1 MSIGAGRLDDLRRRS
16 SVTKLETSPVNN
28 NISALDGPDHRTGRT
43 CRTSSLALPP
53 ERALLDLLVRDQAL
67 LQPMNVSHL
76 PPANQLPRRHSAHCC
91 PPEHKPSM
99 VSAQPPPIPLRPP
112 AVPER
117 SKIGPPPPIS
127 GVRFTSTQGSG
138 HPYLKQMPSTLT
150 QQQNLPQQSQHQKP
164 IQPPIP
170 PPHIPHQSKSQQQP
184 IKNINTQLPMKQ
196 KPLKPKILPSI
207 PPQSHTLHQQSQAQQ
222 PNKQPQ
228 SGTLKVA
235 GSSQVPQNKQP
246 TSLQSQIQQSLN
258 QSQLQQLQ
266 QSKMSQPQSHMTQNL
281 GKQAINMQQQI
292 QPQSLN
298 QSQMPQTLKQ
308 QQNQNSQIHTK
319 QSNIPSQQ
327 SQQSQKPTM
336 TQPIQNQQQM
346 TVAPTRVEQQITQ
359 QSFSNACNNKISVR
373 QDSNVSSDSF
383 SQNSSPSY
391 TTKTMETP
399 LLPHH
404 AVNSKNASNQYQK
417 VGGGGNK
424 KILNSSHGDSGNG
437 TAVTGNDVSSNGNA
451 ALTKSISTPA
461 SLQTIVRFHHGSNMS
476 LHHRIIRDMRRPSAH
491 YVTRGRLRFRF
502 AQVLVN
508 AVALLAIAG
517 GLAAYFR
524 AYPSTV
530 RYVNKTVTTTT
541 KVLTPPE
548 DANPAPGICLPVIVS
563 FCQYHRV
570 PYNFTMFPNYM
581 GHFTQRDAQQELE
594 VYDAVVDVRC
604 YELAALFLC
613 SVFVPKCGPTGQ
625 LVRPCRSICYET
637 KRRCGFFLDVF
648 GLSLPDYLDCQLFPE
663 SPDPDVCVGHQEVID
678 AKIRAQQPVCNAGFQ
693 CDTRRC
699 IPADW
704 KCDGH
709 VDCEDQSDELNCEE
723 CAKGMIHCGE
733 KRCMAQSHMCDGVE
747 DCPWGQDERNC
758 LRLSERMGDVGRG
771 KLEIFQPEEQNWQP
785 ACVTHWDSGSS
796 ANYIC
801 SQMGYTSANY
811 SRLTLKSGDEALP
824 PSSSNSPSIYKFYK
838 EKQTNL
844 LKELRACP
852 GGSIYPNVE
861 LSCANYACG
870 KRRHPFRPSTRIV
883 GGVESAPGDWPF
895 LAALLGGPE
904 EVFYCAG
911 VLIADQWVLTASHC
925 VGNQTNPD
933 GWTIQLGITR
943 RHAHSYF
950 GQKMKVKR
958 VVPHPMYNMGV
969 AHDNDVALF
978 QLKSRVTFHE
988 HLLPV
993 CLPPPNHELVPGTVC
1008 TVIGWGKR
1016 EDKDASEYEPAVNEV
1031 QVPVLNRELCNVWL
1045 QHRDLNVTEGMIC
1058 AGYPEGG
1065 KDACQGDSGGPLL
1078 CRDEKHRDRWFVG
1091 GIVSWGIKCAHPHL
1105 PGVYAY
1111 VPKYVPWITQ
1121 QMALHSNEDKDP
1133 RS

>member
-1 MSIGAGRLDDLRRRS
+1 MERSLTPVSERVGVVGRKQGKCTASHNVLVSRIFAAAGVGRRGQNSYSNFCSLHGDATQPPAAETQELRDLAVWFQKDGAIAHTAKASMNLLR
-16 SVTKLETSPVNN
+16 EMFP
-28 NISALDGPDHRTGRT
+28 GT

-346 TVAPTRVEQQITQ
+346 TVASTRVEQQITQ

-476 LHHRIIRDMRRPSAH
+476 LHHR
-491 YVTRGRLRFRF
+491 VTRLRGNESDDDDDDDDDGDCDCDCDCDGDCDGDGGYGYGDNGDDHGANTIVHGSGLNYDTRARVCSYWVRVFIVLRTPRYITVTKGTVIQAKLLTVIRCAHTNVGRGSDSETCNLAIAAKFVLVFTPKRDTVANRYGFFNEEVLLHKAGIKKNRNLAFDNASARERITKVTMPCSHGTVVAAPRRFLLAGMCVPFTRGAQCDVHSRQCTPLPFGVRNQALFENDLVVLVNQKSRRFRF
-502 AQVLVN
+502 EER
-508 AVALLAIAG
+508 AG
-517 GLAAYFR
+517 QG
-524 AYPSTV
+524 V
-530 RYVNKTVTTTT
+530 G
-541 KVLTPPE
+541 PPQ
-548 DANPAPGICLPVIVS
+548 PI
-563 FCQYHRV
+563 
-570 PYNFTMFPNYM
+570 
-581 GHFTQRDAQQELE
+581 QR
-594 VYDAVVDVRC
+594 
-604 YELAALFLC
+604 
-613 SVFVPKCGPTGQ
+613 S
-625 LVRPCRSICYET
+625 
-637 KRRCGFFLDVF
+637 
-648 GLSLPDYLDCQLFPE
+648 
-663 SPDPDVCVGHQEVID
+663 
-678 AKIRAQQPVCNAGFQ
+678 
-693 CDTRRC
+693 
-699 IPADW
+699 
-704 KCDGH
+704 
-709 VDCEDQSDELNCEE
+709 
-723 CAKGMIHCGE
+723 
-733 KRCMAQSHMCDGVE
+733 
-747 DCPWGQDERNC
+747 
-758 LRLSERMGDVGRG
+758 
-771 KLEIFQPEEQNWQP
+771 
-785 ACVTHWDSGSS
+785 
-796 ANYIC
+796 
-801 SQMGYTSANY
+801 
-811 SRLTLKSGDEALP
+811 
-824 PSSSNSPSIYKFYK
+824 
-838 EKQTNL
+838 
-844 LKELRACP
+844 
-852 GGSIYPNVE
+852 
-861 LSCANYACG
+861 
-870 KRRHPFRPSTRIV
+870 
-883 GGVESAPGDWPF
+883 
-895 LAALLGGPE
+895 
-904 EVFYCAG
+904 
-911 VLIADQWVLTASHC
+911 
-925 VGNQTNPD
+925 
-933 GWTIQLGITR
+933 
-943 RHAHSYF
+943 
-950 GQKMKVKR
+950 
-958 VVPHPMYNMGV
+958 
-969 AHDNDVALF
+969 
-978 QLKSRVTFHE
+978 
-988 HLLPV
+988 
-993 CLPPPNHELVPGTVC
+993 
-1008 TVIGWGKR
+1008 
-1016 EDKDASEYEPAVNEV
+1016 
-1031 QVPVLNRELCNVWL
+1031 
-1045 QHRDLNVTEGMIC
+1045 
-1058 AGYPEGG
+1058 
-1065 KDACQGDSGGPLL
+1065 
-1078 CRDEKHRDRWFVG
+1078 
-1091 GIVSWGIKCAHPHL
+1091 
-1105 PGVYAY
+1105 
-1111 VPKYVPWITQ
+1111 
-1121 QMALHSNEDKDP
+1121 
-1133 RS
+1133 